1 MINNLWKYFK
11 YNELFEIKNWKRV
24 IIDEIKSDNWKYN
37 FVSAIDYNN
46 WVFCKTDI
54 IPNHKAKT
62 IAVNYDWNWVAEAY
76 YQDEDYWALDSVNVL
91 YPKFEINIYI
101 WLFFA
106 TLIRKEKYRFS
117 YGRKWNSE
125 RMRNSEIK
133 LPVDNLW
140 NPDFKFME
148 NFVKN
153 LDKDNLIFKNYKENI
168 KKEKLNLNNKKFEY
182 FEVKDLFEVKGTK
195 TTKKEFLEESW
206 NWEFPYITTQS
217 TNNWVAWFYSIFT
230 EKWFVLTI
238 DSAVTGFCSYQEKDF
253 SASDHV
259 EKLTPKFEIN
269 KYIWIFL
276 TTIINKEQ
284 YRYNYWRKFN
294 QERIKNTK
302 IKLPVDDSWNP
313 DFKFMEDFIKSLNY
327 SKYL

>member
-1 MINNLWKYFK
+1 MEKLSEIFKISYWTKFDFNKMEVCENNDLDWINFIWRTWKNNWIVSRVKEFEDKKPLKAWQITVALWWSILSTFLQLEDFYTGQNIAVLTSK
-11 YNELFEIKNWKRV
+11 NDLSERELFYYCMCISKNKFR
-24 IIDEIKSDNWKYN
+24 
-37 FVSAIDYNN
+37 
-46 WVFCKTDI
+46 
-54 IPNHKAKT
+54 
-62 IAVNYDWNWVAEAY
+62 
-76 YQDEDYWALDSVNVL
+76 YWAFWREANTTLKDLLIPSIE
-91 YPKFEINIYI
+91 EI
-101 WLFFA
+101 
-106 TLIRKEKYRFS
+106 
-117 YGRKWNSE
+117 
-125 RMRNSEIK
+125 
-133 LPVDNLW
+133 
-140 NPDFKFME
+140 PDFVYDSKIP
-148 NFVKN
+148 
-153 LDKDNLIFKNYKENI
+153 DYSDIKESLN
-168 KKEKLNLNNKKFEY
+168 KEKLSLDNKKFEY

-195 TTKKEFLEESW
+195 TTKKEVLEESW
-206 NWEFPYITTQS
+206 NWGAPYITTQS
-217 TNNWVAWFYSIFT
+217 TNNWVYWFYNIAT

-313 DFKFMEDFIKSLNY
+313 DFQFMENYIKSLSY